1 MEGENEKKWLL
12 WMTIVLYLSVI
23 VYFIIVITI
32 IVDNKLVRK
41 WICDIFEI

>member
-1 MEGENEKKWLL
+1 MKKKGLL
-12 WMTIVLYLSVI
+12 WMTIVLYLGVL

-32 IVDNKLVRK
+32 IVDNKLVSK

>member
-1 MEGENEKKWLL
+1 
-12 WMTIVLYLSVI
+12 MTIVLYLGVL

-32 IVDNKLVRK
+32 IVDNKLVSK

>member
-1 MEGENEKKWLL
+1 MKKKKGLL
-12 WMTIVLYLSVI
+12 WMTIVLYLGVL

-32 IVDNKLVRK
+32 IVDNKLVSK

>member
-1 MEGENEKKWLL
+1 MKKKWLL
-12 WMTIVLYLSVI
+12 WMTIVLYLGVL